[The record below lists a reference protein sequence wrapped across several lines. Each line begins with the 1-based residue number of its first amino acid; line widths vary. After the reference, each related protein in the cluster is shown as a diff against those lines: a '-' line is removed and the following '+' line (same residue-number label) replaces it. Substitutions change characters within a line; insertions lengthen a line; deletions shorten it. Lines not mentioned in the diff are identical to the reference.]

1 MLAPVWSM
9 SVTKREFADRLRTTT
24 LAAYV
29 PLRGAF
35 LFANAF
41 LKASRSKLNRL
52 FTTMFDELK
61 ASQAGV
67 A

>member
-1 MLAPVWSM
+1 MTAP
-9 SVTKREFADRLRTTT
+9 
-24 LAAYV
+24 AAYV

>member
-1 MLAPVWSM
+1 M
-9 SVTKREFADRLRTTT
+9 SALGRLPPFNIRLPASAT
-24 LAAYV
+24 AAMP
-29 PLRGAF
+29 PLTGAF

-61 ASQAGV
+61 ASQAGG